1 LGFLVWG
8 FSISFTEQ
16 CFSLLQFG
24 DQLDDATLRELATGP
39 LVRNLQLHR
48 HSAAGL
54 EECTREMF
62 ALAML
67 VRLGKVTETDIKQTF
82 AAFRRLDVDNDGYL
96 SSKAIIAGM
105 LQRRR
110 SMMVPA
116 PPPPPPLS
124 EESESMPVRST
135 YWFGKRSGSLHVTT
149 ADGSFRFEHPD
160 QRPLTDSE
168 HSSLLGN
175 NTGYDSFRGD
185 PLGALGPDVERGY
198 PNNSY
203 ER

>member
-1 LGFLVWG
+1 M
-8 FSISFTEQ
+8 
-16 CFSLLQFG
+16 
-24 DQLDDATLRELATGP
+24 DDATLRELATGP
-39 LVRNLQLHR
+39 LVRNIQLHS

-82 AAFRRLDVDNDGYL
+82 AAFRRLDVDNDGFL

-110 SMMVPA
+110 SMMEIA
-116 PPPPPPLS
+116 PPPPPPLN
-124 EESESMPVRST
+124 EKSESMPARSW
-135 YWFGKRSGSLHVTT
+135 YWFGSRSGSLHVATK
-149 ADGSFRFEHPD
+149 DGDFRFEHPD
-160 QRPLTDSE
+160 QGPPIDSE
-168 HSSLLGN
+168 HSSLLEN
-175 NTGYDSFRGD
+175 NTGYDSFHGD
-185 PLGALGPDVERGY
+185 PRGALGPDVERGY

-203 ER
+203 QR